1 MVPIVNE
8 TIDSRL
14 RNRRKEVVYKLY
26 IEKPYDHVNCTF
38 LLEMISGFWEKNGL
52 IGFSFAFQ
60 QEGS

>member
-26 IEKPYDHVNCTF
+26 IEKPYDHVNA
-38 LLEMISGFWEKNGL
+38 LLRERERERRKTL
-52 IGFSFAFQ
+52 FSFIVI
-60 QEGS
+60 STYS